1 MYSKEGKTM
10 EEKAN
15 SKIKDILEWA
25 YCIIIAVVLALLFRY
40 YIGTPTIVKQPSMY
54 NTLEEGQRLILSRW
68 TRTVK
73 GTYKRGD
80 IITFEAPSQTQMS
93 TFDVDMNNPVA
104 IYDYKPKGIFA
115 KFSYYV
121 LEFNKT
127 SYIKRVIGVAGDH
140 IKIESGKVYLN
151 GQELNEPYL
160 RDGIKTEQKV
170 FTDIIVP
177 ENCVF
182 VMGDNRPQS
191 MDSRSFG
198 CIPLEKVESKVVIRF
213 WPLNKFGTIK
223 KAE

>member
-15 SKIKDILEWA
+15 SKIKDIFEWA

-104 IYDYKPKGIFA
+104 IYDYKPKGILA

-213 WPLNKFGTIK
+213 WPLNKFGK
-223 KAE
+223 VK